1 MIHPAPNTLS
11 PYFSLQLESL
21 RGISAIVV
29 LFSHCFQAFIGPFDT
44 SIYSWIRLLGQA
56 AVMIFF
62 ALSGYLIGYSIQHN
76 IHQHGQFNLH
86 HYARQRGRRIL
97 PPFLFAMGLT
107 LVLYLLAPLLF
118 TSHTH
123 AFQHSFGMMIRTDY
137 NVDMMEFF
145 GSLLFLNGF
154 VTPTVS
160 ANAALWSLSYEVWF
174 YVLAGF
180 LPFLKNSEIAK
191 IGFFMVLAILSLLN
205 IQFFIY
211 FLVWLSAFACSFRYI
226 QLRFLN
232 RLQSVKL
239 ALVGLAF
246 LIACFDAYQFQLIDE
261 AQQYRAAN
269 FAPFNFCVGLAF
281 SCWLVQLQHQ
291 RSHYHPVWV
300 QSADFSY
307 TLYVTHF
314 PLLLFI
320 LGCIP
325 ATLAYGLGGAVLA
338 LLASMCSLI
347 VFAWLMAKWLEPAR
361 KKALSNTLR

>member
-1 MIHPAPNTLS
+1 MIHPTSDKLS
-11 PYFSLQLESL
+11 PHFSLQLESL

-29 LFSHCFQAFIGPFDT
+29 LFSHCFQAFIAPFDL
-44 SIYSWIRLLGQA
+44 SLYSWVRLLGQA

-62 ALSGYLIGYSIQHN
+62 ALSGYLIGYSIRHN

-86 HYARQRGRRIL
+86 RYARQRGRRIL
-97 PPFLFAMGLT
+97 PPFLFAMALT
-107 LVLYLLAPLLF
+107 LLLYLLAPFLF
-118 TSHTH
+118 SSQTQV
-123 AFQHSFGMMIRTDY
+123 FQNSFGMMIRTGY
-137 NVDMMEFF
+137 NVDMSEFI

-191 IGFFMVLAILSLLN
+191 IGFFMVLAILSVLN

-211 FLVWLSAFACSFRYI
+211 FLVWLTAFACSFRYI

-239 ALVGLAF
+239 ALFGLAF
-246 LIACFDAYQFQLIDE
+246 LIACFDAYQFQVIDE

-281 SCWLVQLQHQ
+281 SCWLVQLQHR

>member
-1 MIHPAPNTLS
+1 
-11 PYFSLQLESL
+11 
-21 RGISAIVV
+21 
-29 LFSHCFQAFIGPFDT
+29 
-44 SIYSWIRLLGQA
+44 
-56 AVMIFF
+56 
-62 ALSGYLIGYSIQHN
+62 
-76 IHQHGQFNLH
+76 
-86 HYARQRGRRIL
+86 
-97 PPFLFAMGLT
+97 
-107 LVLYLLAPLLF
+107 
-118 TSHTH
+118 
-123 AFQHSFGMMIRTDY
+123 
-137 NVDMMEFF
+137 MMEFV

-211 FLVWLSAFACSFRYI
+211 FLVWLTAFACSFPSF

-232 RLQSVKL
+232 RLQAVKL
-239 ALVGLAF
+239 ALFSLAF
-246 LIACFDAYQFQLIDE
+246 LIACFDAYQFQVIDE

-269 FAPFNFCVGLAF
+269 FTPFNFCVGLAF

-325 ATLAYGLGGAVLA
+325 ATLAYGLGGAILA

-347 VFAWLMAKWLEPAR
+347 LFAWLMAKWLEPAR
-361 KKALSNTLR
+361 KKALSNTQR